1 MNTPYIHQGEAEQPI
16 VKPLYTDRSVEP
28 DMLTTLPK
36 IRDRDDALTPI
47 GRFNRL
53 TAKHQKQLFQRFSQ
67 IRQDIQKLFNQ
78 HPKSIIEVVR
88 PNESKKPGRKRSSWW
103 WWEPMELPII
113 LSKLEQQLDKNGI
126 QSVLWPRLL
135 QKSKQILSIQNTIV
149 NGNLRL
155 VASIANKEYG
165 ESVVLSAHDLLQ
177 EGIIGMIKAIGKFDD
192 SYGTQFSTYA
202 IPWIRQTIK
211 RAIENKADQIRIP
224 VYIVEERRKLQ
235 KVKTKLQQKANKSI
249 TINEIVEEADADP
262 SQVYEILGSRITYVP
277 LESSSSQ
284 DDHLFSYRDTLID
297 KMYLD
302 PLRQLVL
309 RERKDT
315 VQMVVNS
322 LRSQEKA
329 VVRLRYGM
337 DDGCE
342 YSYAEIGRKLNL
354 SRERVRKIANQALQ
368 RMQSGHKW
376 NQLYQLV

>member
-1 MNTPYIHQGEAEQPI
+1 MNRSNINRGGTPQPI
-16 VKPLYTDRSVEP
+16 ALSADRSVELG
-28 DMLTTLPK
+28 MLPTLPK
-36 IRDRDDALTPI
+36 TGDGDYYLTQI

-53 TAKHQKQLFQRFSQ
+53 TVKRQKQLFQQFSQ
-67 IRQDIQKLFNQ
+67 IWQDIQKMFNQ
-78 HPKSIIEVVR
+78 FPESVIEVVKS
-88 PNESKKPGRKRSSWW
+88 NESIKPGRKRSSRW

-113 LSKLEQQLDKNGI
+113 LSKLEQQLDENGI
-126 QSVLWPRLL
+126 QSVLWQRLL
-135 QKSKQILSIQNTIV
+135 HKSKQILSIQNTII

-155 VASIANKEYG
+155 VASVVSKEYG
-165 ESVVLSAHDLLQ
+165 ESVVLSARDLLQ
-177 EGIIGMIKAIGKFDD
+177 EGVIGMTKAIGKFDD

-202 IPWIRQTIK
+202 VPWIRQTIR
-211 RAIENKADQIRIP
+211 RAIENKTDQIRIP
-224 VYIVEERRKLQ
+224 IYILEERRKLQ
-235 KVKTKLQQKANKSI
+235 KIKTKLQQKTNKSI
-249 TINEIVEEADADP
+249 TINEIVEEMDVNP
-262 SQVYEILGSRITYVP
+262 SQVYEILGSQMAYVS
-277 LESSSSQ
+277 LESSSDQ
-284 DDHLFSYRDTLID
+284 DGNSFSYKDTLMD
-297 KMYLD
+297 KMYID
-302 PLRQLVL
+302 PLRQLIV

>member
-1 MNTPYIHQGEAEQPI
+1 
-16 VKPLYTDRSVEP
+16 
-28 DMLTTLPK
+28 MLTTLPK
-36 IRDRDDALTPI
+36 IGDRDDALTPI

-88 PNESKKPGRKRSSWW
+88 PNESKKPGRKRSSQW

-113 LSKLEQQLDKNGI
+113 LSKLEKQLDKNGI

-135 QKSKQILSIQNTIV
+135 QKNKQILSIQNTII

-155 VASIANKEYG
+155 VASVVSKEYG
-165 ESVVLSAHDLLQ
+165 ESVVLSARDLLQ
-177 EGIIGMIKAIGKFDD
+177 EGVIGMTKAIGKFDD

-202 IPWIRQTIK
+202 VPWIRQTIK
-211 RAIENKADQIRIP
+211 RAIENKTDQIRIP
-224 VYIVEERRKLQ
+224 IYILEERRKLQ
-235 KVKTKLQQKANKSI
+235 KIKTKLQQKTNKSI
-249 TINEIVEEADADP
+249 TINEIVEEMDVNP
-262 SQVYEILGSRITYVP
+262 SQVYEILGSQMAYVS
-277 LESSSSQ
+277 LESSSDQ
-284 DDHLFSYRDTLID
+284 DGNSFSYKDTLMD
-297 KMYLD
+297 KMYID
-302 PLRQLVL
+302 PLRQLIV

-354 SRERVRKIANQALQ
+354 SRERVRKIANQALH
-368 RMQSGHKW
+368 RMQRGHKR